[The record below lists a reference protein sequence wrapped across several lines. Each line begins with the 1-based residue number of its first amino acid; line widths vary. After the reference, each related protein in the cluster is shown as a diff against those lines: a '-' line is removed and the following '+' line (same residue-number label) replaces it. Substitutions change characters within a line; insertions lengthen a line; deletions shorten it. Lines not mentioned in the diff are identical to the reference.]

1 MTFTQSAKSIHVM
14 KTPIKTLIAGCLIGS
29 FSPAFAASTV
39 DLTVKGLIVPSACM
53 PSLSANTVDVGRVS
67 VKDLNQDTRT
77 FLTPTTLT
85 LSVNCEASTL
95 FAMKATDNRSDSAAA
110 INELGIGKTAA
121 GELIGGY
128 WLMLSNATADT
139 TAVQMI
145 GSTNNGGSWF
155 RFREDDAWGTTYL
168 LSIAAVGAGS
178 VPIPARDT
186 QVALSIKPFI
196 FPAKD
201 VTIGEDTLI
210 DGSATIE
217 VRYL

>member
-1 MTFTQSAKSIHVM
+1 M
-14 KTPIKTLIAGCLIGS
+14 KKLLHTSIAGVLIGCA
-29 FSPAFAASTV
+29 FPAFAASTV
-39 DLTVKGLIVPSACM
+39 DLAVKGLIVPSACT
-53 PSLSANTVDVGRVS
+53 PTLSANTVDVGRVS
-67 VKDLNQDTRT
+67 VKDLNQDSRT

-186 QVALSIKPFI
+186 QVALSVNPFI

-217 VRYL
+217 VKYL

>member
-1 MTFTQSAKSIHVM
+1 MKKLLHTSITGV
-14 KTPIKTLIAGCLIGS
+14 LIGCA
-29 FSPAFAASTV
+29 FPAFAASTV
-39 DLTVKGLIVPSACM
+39 DLAVTGLIVPSACT
-53 PSLSANTVDVGRVS
+53 PTLSASTVDVGRVS
-67 VKDLNQDTRT
+67 VKDLNQDSRT

-186 QVALSIKPFI
+186 QVALSVKPFI
-196 FPAKD
+196 HAAKD

-217 VRYL
+217 VKYL

>member
-1 MTFTQSAKSIHVM
+1 M
-14 KTPIKTLIAGCLIGS
+14 KKLLHTSIAGVLIGCA
-29 FSPAFAASTV
+29 FPAFAASTV
-39 DLTVKGLIVPSACM
+39 DLAVTGLIVPSACT

-121 GELIGGY
+121 GERIGGY
-128 WLMLSNATADT
+128 WLMLSSATADT

-178 VPIPARDT
+178 VPIPAQNT
-186 QVALSIKPFI
+186 QMALSVNPFI
-196 FPAKD
+196 NPAKN
-201 VTIGEDTLI
+201 VTINEDTLI

-217 VRYL
+217 VKYL

>member
-1 MTFTQSAKSIHVM
+1 M
-14 KTPIKTLIAGCLIGS
+14 KKLLHTSIAGVLIGCA
-29 FSPAFAASTV
+29 FPAFAASTV
-39 DLTVKGLIVPSACM
+39 DLAVTGLIVPSACT
-53 PSLSANTVDVGRVS
+53 PTLSASTVDVGRVS

-121 GELIGGY
+121 GERIGGY

-178 VPIPARDT
+178 VPIPAQNT
-186 QVALSIKPFI
+186 QMALSVNPFI
-196 FPAKD
+196 NPAKN
-201 VTIGEDTLI
+201 VTINEDTLI

-217 VRYL
+217 VKYL

>member
-1 MTFTQSAKSIHVM
+1 M
-14 KTPIKTLIAGCLIGS
+14 KKLLHTSIAGVLIGCA
-29 FSPAFAASTV
+29 FPAFAASTV
-39 DLTVKGLIVPSACM
+39 DLAVTGLIVPSACT

-121 GELIGGY
+121 GERIGGY
-128 WLMLSNATADT
+128 WLMLSSATADT

-178 VPIPARDT
+178 VPIPAQNT
-186 QVALSIKPFI
+186 QMALSVNPFI
-196 FPAKD
+196 NPAKN
-201 VTIGEDTLI
+201 VTITEDTPI

-217 VRYL
+217 VKYL

>member
-1 MTFTQSAKSIHVM
+1 M
-14 KTPIKTLIAGCLIGS
+14 KKLLHTSIAGVLIGCA
-29 FSPAFAASTV
+29 FPAFAASTV
-39 DLTVKGLIVPSACM
+39 DLAVTGLIVPSACT

-121 GELIGGY
+121 GERIGGY
-128 WLMLSNATADT
+128 WLMLSSATADT

-168 LSIAAVGAGS
+168 LSIAAVGAGP
-178 VPIPARDT
+178 VPIPAQNT
-186 QVALSIKPFI
+186 QMALSVNPFI
-196 FPAKD
+196 NPAKN
-201 VTIGEDTLI
+201 VTITEDTPI

-217 VRYL
+217 VKYL